1 MSEREPVT
9 MMAATTRLDY
19 VFTAGVAMSKNLHG
33 YEQGKFIGQRC
44 PKCKKVYIPSRGSC
58 PTDGLPTDEI
68 VELPNTGTVTTYC
81 VVNVPFAGQS
91 IEIPYICGQILL
103 DGANLSFMGLIQEI
117 PTDEIR
123 MGMRVEAV
131 WVAARGAGADVGLG
145 QVLPSHRRA
154 RRRLRDLQ
162 GVPVSEFPG
171 LVSGRRPVGV
181 VSFAQYDNVRREDA
195 RNEVEMLMP
204 VVAEV
209 FGNIGITKDDVGFIC
224 SGSTDYLIGGPFS
237 FVAALDAVGVWPPRA
252 ESHVE
257 MDGAWALYEAWV
269 LLQEG
274 EIDAALV
281 YAFGRSSMGDLS
293 EILSVQLDPYY
304 LAPLWPDP
312 TSLAALQAQAMIDKG
327 TASEA
332 DFAAV
337 ASRSR
342 RSALGEPQGAGGLR
356 PLARGAAGRGLRG
369 GAAAPA
375 RAAAADRR
383 LRRRRPGGG
392 RPGLRAVRAAGLHH
406 RHRPPHRDALGGRP
420 RPHACRPRRSWPGR
434 RPGSGPK
441 KVDVAELH
449 APYAHQELIL
459 AEALGLGD
467 GVAVNPSGGALA
479 ANPMMSAGLI
489 RIGESAQAIWSGQ
502 ADRAVAHATSGPV
515 PAAEPGLRPGGCVM
529 AERCAVIGVGQTVA
543 KSKREDVSIAGL
555 VREAALAALEDAGL
569 DVRRHRRR
577 GRRQGA
583 RHVRGRHDARA
594 LPRAGARRGGQA
606 DVPRPHGRLG
616 RRVDGH
622 RGVAPRGVGDPRA
635 RPHRGLREAERLGRH
650 VGPLGAPALLG
661 AAAGRRRRVLR
672 PHHPGLHVPL
682 RRADATSA

>member
-1 MSEREPVT
+1 M
-9 MMAATTRLDY
+9 
-19 VFTAGVAMSKNLHG
+19 
-33 YEQGKFIGQRC
+33 
-44 PKCKKVYIPSRGSC
+44 
-58 PTDGLPTDEI
+58 
-68 VELPNTGTVTTYC
+68 
-81 VVNVPFAGQS
+81 
-91 IEIPYICGQILL
+91 
-103 DGANLSFMGLIQEI
+103 
-117 PTDEIR
+117 
-123 MGMRVEAV
+123 
-131 WVAARGAGADVGLG
+131 
-145 QVLPSHRRA
+145 
-154 RRRLRDLQ
+154 
-162 GVPVSEFPG
+162 
-171 LVSGRRPVGV
+171 

-281 YAFGRSSMGDLS
+281 YAFGRSSMGDLA

-327 TASEA
+327 TATEA

-342 RSALGEPQGAGGLR
+342 RSALANPKAQVAYDRSPEELLAEDYEVAPLRRHALPPLTDGCAAIVLAAGDRAYELCERPAFITGIDHRIETHSVGARDLTALALDEAGGGEGRGRGQEGRRGRAARALRPPGADPGRGAG
-356 PLARGAAGRGLRG
+356 PGRG
-369 GAAAPA
+369 
-375 RAAAADRR
+375 
-383 LRRRRPGGG
+383 RRRQPLGRRAGGQPHDVG
-392 RPGLRAVRAAGLHH
+392 RAH
-406 RHRPPHRDALGGRP
+406 PHRRVGPAHLVGSGRP
-420 RPHACRPRRSWPGR
+420 RRGARH
-434 RPGSGPK
+434 
-441 KVDVAELH
+441 V
-449 APYAHQELIL
+449 
-459 AEALGLGD
+459 
-467 GVAVNPSGGALA
+467 GAL
-479 ANPMMSAGLI
+479 P
-489 RIGESAQAIWSGQ
+489 
-502 ADRAVAHATSGPV
+502 AT
-515 PAAEPGLRPGGCVM
+515 EPGLRPGGCVM

-569 DVRRHRRR
+569 TFADIDAVVV
-577 GRRQGA
+577 GKAPDMFEGVMMPELYLAPALGA
-583 RHVRGRHDARA
+583 VGKPMFRVHT
-594 LPRAGARRGGQA
+594 AGSVGGSTA
-606 DVPRPHGRLG
+606 I
-616 RRVDGH
+616 
-622 RGVAPRGVGDPRA
+622 VASHLVAVGDPRA

-650 VGPLGAPALLG
+650 VGPVGAPALLG
-661 AAAGRRRRVLR
+661 AAARRRRRLLR

-682 RRADATSA
+682 RARRATSA